1 MLSKLLI
8 ALDNFFFFSCQFVV
22 KDTGDYAVHLMDPDV
37 LVDWD
42 KVEQVVSDVYT
53 YILDV

>member
-1 MLSKLLI
+1 MLTKLFYMWLHWI
-8 ALDNFFFFSCQFVV
+8 FLFVSSCQFVV

-42 KVEQVVSDVYT
+42 KVEQVVSDIYLGV
-53 YILDV
+53 